1 MHCLFESVTQYFTWG
16 LDKDLFYSATITV
29 QNMHFLSRKSFLILE
44 FLIFWMETRQK
55 NLSKKSM
62 FCSADPILERS
73 LFTASSRPAAVLRS
87 TAPAAVPVD
96 LHPSGAAAVQPGLDR
111 LAAAAPERSDETRGS
126 ADPGTEEEAQRENHT
141 TGPSRRIT
149 VLLV

>member
-1 MHCLFESVTQYFTWG
+1 M
-16 LDKDLFYSATITV
+16 
-29 QNMHFLSRKSFLILE
+29 
-44 FLIFWMETRQK
+44 
-55 NLSKKSM
+55 
-62 FCSADPILERS
+62 
-73 LFTASSRPAAVLRS
+73 
-87 TAPAAVPVD
+87 
-96 LHPSGAAAVQPGLDR
+96 QPGLDR